1 VDARGGDTRE
11 IELWSRAQAN
21 DSSAFGAIF
30 DLHRDRVFGQA
41 LRLVRHPHD
50 AEDITALVFL
60 ELWRKRG
67 QVEPS
72 GGTIVG
78 WLLVTTNFVVRNF
91 ERTARRHRDA
101 MARLPRPEAAAD
113 HASAVQWGLD
123 SRPARAAIRSAFL
136 RLSARDQDILT
147 LCVLE
152 ELSEAQASSALGI
165 ARGTVK
171 SRLSRAKG
179 RLARLVQGDGT
190 PILREGL
197 TNER

>member
-1 VDARGGDTRE
+1 VDAPDDDTHE
-11 IELWSRAQAN
+11 SELWSRAKAN
-21 DSSAFGAIF
+21 SPAAFGAIF
-30 DLHRDRVFGQA
+30 DLHRDRVFGRA
-41 LRLVRHPHD
+41 LRLVRSPHD

-60 ELWRKRG
+60 ELWRKRS
-67 QVEPS
+67 QIDPT
-72 GGTIVG
+72 GGTVLG

-113 HASAVQWGLD
+113 HASAVQSGLD
-123 SRPARAAIRSAFL
+123 SLSTRSAVRGAFL

-165 ARGTVK
+165 APGTVK

-179 RLARLVQGDGT
+179 RLARLVEDSGT
-190 PILREGL
+190 PMLLGGL
-197 TNER
+197 MNEK